1 MRRIPLIALLMMVLL
16 AACGSAESA
25 ESYDVGMAA
34 PMEAPVAEP
43 AMGYSEE
50 MSYEKGAMPD
60 VANSGGTS
68 ASGVASPLAP
78 GERLI
83 VRDAS
88 LTIEVDDVQ
97 KADQEIR
104 ALVDATGGYVL
115 SSSASGS
122 DTDTVIYVTLKIP
135 SEKLDSV
142 ITAVERLSHKVVYRS
157 MSGSDVTEEYV
168 DLEARLTSLEA
179 ARDRLLA
186 LLEKAANVE
195 EAVQVNAA
203 LTDVQTQLE
212 QITGRMR
219 YLRQSAA
226 MSSLSLELRPI
237 PVTEVID
244 PDRWQPIEDAR
255 LALRGLIEFGQ
266 DIISFVIGLAVWTP
280 VWLPLV
286 LLVRY
291 VWRRRAARKATPVT
305 PPTNTDPPASA

>member
-1 MRRIPLIALLMMVLL
+1 MRRIPIIALLMLFLV
-16 AACGSAESA
+16 ACGSASSTD
-25 ESYDVGMAA
+25 SYEVSMSA
-34 PMEAPVAEP
+34 PMEAPAAEP
-43 AMGYSEE
+43 AMGYTEE
-50 MSYEKGAMPD
+50 MSYDKGTMPD

-68 ASGVASPLAP
+68 ASGVAAPLAP

-122 DTDTVIYVTLKIP
+122 DKDTVIYASLKIP
-135 SEKLDSV
+135 SDKLDSV
-142 ITAVERLSHKVVYRS
+142 LTAVERLAHKVIYRS

-168 DLEARLTSLEA
+168 DLEARLGSLEA
-179 ARDRLLA
+179 ARDRLLV
-186 LLEKAANVE
+186 LLEKAVNVE

-203 LTDVQTQLE
+203 LTDVQTQIE

-219 YLRQSAA
+219 YLRQGAA
-226 MSSLSLELRPI
+226 MSSLNLELRPI
-237 PVTEVID
+237 PVTEVIN
-244 PDRWQPIEDAR
+244 PDRWQPLEDAR
-255 LALRGLIEFGQ
+255 MALRDLIEFGQ
-266 DIISFVIGLAVWTP
+266 DIISFVIGLVVWIP
-280 VWLPLV
+280 VWLPL
-286 LLVRY
+286 LLLGRY
-291 VWRRRAARKATPVT
+291 LWRRRAVRKAVTVT

>member
-1 MRRIPLIALLMMVLL
+1 MRRISVMTLLMFLL
-16 AACGSAESA
+16 VACGGASSAD
-25 ESYDVGMAA
+25 SYDVSVGA
-34 PMEAPVAEP
+34 PMEAPAAEP
-43 AMGYSEE
+43 AVGYTEE
-50 MSYEKGAMPD
+50 MSYDKAVMPD

-122 DTDTVIYVTLKIP
+122 DTDTVIYASLKIP

-142 ITAVERLSHKVVYRS
+142 ITAVERLAHKVVYRS

-168 DLEARLTSLEA
+168 DLEARLASLEA
-179 ARDRLLA
+179 ARDRLLV

-203 LTDVQTQLE
+203 LTDVQTQIE

-219 YLRQSAA
+219 YLRQGAA
-226 MSSLSLELRPI
+226 MSSLNLELRPI

-244 PDRWQPIEDAR
+244 PDRWQPLEDAR
-255 LALRGLIEFGQ
+255 VALRDLIQFGQ
-266 DIISFVIGLAVWTP
+266 DIISLAIGLAVWTP

-286 LLVRY
+286 LLGRY
-291 VWRRRAARKATPVT
+291 LLRRRAARKATPAT

>member
-1 MRRIPLIALLMMVLL
+1 MRRISLMVLL
-16 AACGSAESA
+16 MFLLVACGGASATD
-25 ESYDVGMAA
+25 SYDAGMAA
-34 PMEAPVAEP
+34 PMEAPAAEP
-43 AMGYSEE
+43 AMGYTEE
-50 MSYEKGAMPD
+50 MSYDKGAPD
-60 VANSGGTS
+60 VANMGTS
-68 ASGVASPLAP
+68 ASGIASPLTP

-122 DTDTVIYVTLKIP
+122 DKDTVIYASLKIP

-142 ITAVERLSHKVVYRS
+142 ITAVERLAHKVIYRS

-168 DLEARLTSLEA
+168 DLEARLSSLEA

-219 YLRQSAA
+219 YLRQGAA
-226 MSSLSLELRPI
+226 MSSLNLELRPI

-244 PDRWQPIEDAR
+244 PDRWQPLDDAR
-255 LALRGLIEFGQ
+255 IALRDLIQFGQ

-280 VWLPLV
+280 VWLPL
-286 LLVRY
+286 LLLGRY
-291 VWRRRAARKATPVT
+291 LWRRRAARKVAPVT
-305 PPTNTDPPASA
+305 PPTSTDPPASA

>member
-1 MRRIPLIALLMMVLL
+1 MRRISLLALLMFLL
-16 AACGSAESA
+16 VACGSASSD
-25 ESYDVGMAA
+25 SYEVGMAA
-34 PMEAPVAEP
+34 PMEAPAAEP
-43 AMGYSEE
+43 AIGYTEE
-50 MSYEKGAMPD
+50 MSYDKAAMPD
-60 VANSGGTS
+60 VANNGTS

-97 KADQEIR
+97 QADQEIR

-122 DTDTVIYVTLKIP
+122 DTDTVIYASLKIP
-135 SEKLDSV
+135 SDKLDSV
-142 ITAVERLSHKVVYRS
+142 ITAVERLAHKVVYRS

-168 DLEARLTSLEA
+168 DLEARLASLEA

-219 YLRQSAA
+219 YLRQSAS
-226 MSSLSLELRPI
+226 MSSLNLELRPI

-244 PDRWQPIEDAR
+244 PDRWQPLEDAR
-255 LALRGLIEFGQ
+255 MALRDLIQFGQ
-266 DIISFVIGLAVWTP
+266 DIVSFVIGLAVWTP
-280 VWLPLV
+280 VWLPI
-286 LLVRY
+286 LLLGRY
-291 VWRRRAARKATPVT
+291 LWRRRAARKAASVT
-305 PPTNTDPPASA
+305 PPTNIDPPSA

>member
-1 MRRIPLIALLMMVLL
+1 MRRISVMALLMFLL
-16 AACGSAESA
+16 VACGGASSAD
-25 ESYDVGMAA
+25 SYDVSMGA
-34 PMEAPVAEP
+34 PMEAPAAEP
-43 AMGYSEE
+43 AVGYTEE
-50 MSYEKGAMPD
+50 MSYEKGAMPA
-60 VANSGGTS
+60 VENSGTS
-68 ASGVASPLAP
+68 SSGVASPLTP

-115 SSSASGS
+115 SSSAAGS
-122 DTDTVIYVTLKIP
+122 DAETVIYASLKIP

-142 ITAVERLSHKVVYRS
+142 ITAVERLAHKVIYRS

-168 DLEARLTSLEA
+168 DLEARLASLEA

-219 YLRQSAA
+219 YLRQGAA
-226 MSSLSLELRPI
+226 MSSLNLELRPI

-244 PDRWQPIEDAR
+244 PDRWQPLEDAR
-255 LALRGLIEFGQ
+255 IALRDLIQFGQ

-286 LLVRY
+286 LLGRY
-291 VWRRRAARKATPVT
+291 LWRRRAARKAASVT
-305 PPTNTDPPASA
+305 PPTNIDPPASA